1 MKTKLWSLAVVMC
14 LVMASLA
21 LAEESATT
29 GTETSLDLDTAV
41 DADLETDLGTDGVI
55 EIQSDTEVEAEVE
68 ADVDVT
74 AEAESA
80 TNADP
85 EAGTEATAEVVS
97 DATLEAELEQEVPE
111 AEVEQLE
118 VELTQEAEV
127 ISPALP
133 NGFSRFFAGVG
144 DWFTFDE
151 QKKAKRAM
159 ERVKEN
165 KLRILSKMYEKQT
178 GLAKSPKFAAEV
190 EKLMQY
196 IAEDAQKA
204 EAAVAG
210 IEEDSEADLETTAE
224 LSGDMAE
231 QEVLDDLI
239 VEEAEDTITESEDL
253 SSTELEVLN
262 TIEAELEESTEALTE
277 TVKDKKVKV
286 AAKLVVRGK
295 SLQEVKEIVAQGQDK
310 SEIKKEIRIE
320 AKSNGQSETR
330 IKTEVKTKITTGDS
344 DDEESDNSD
353 RGSSN
358 SGKGQ

>member
-1 MKTKLWSLAVVMC
+1 
-14 LVMASLA
+14 
-21 LAEESATT
+21 
-29 GTETSLDLDTAV
+29 
-41 DADLETDLGTDGVI
+41 
-55 EIQSDTEVEAEVE
+55 
-68 ADVDVT
+68 
-74 AEAESA
+74 
-80 TNADP
+80 
-85 EAGTEATAEVVS
+85 
-97 DATLEAELEQEVPE
+97 
-111 AEVEQLE
+111 
-118 VELTQEAEV
+118 
-127 ISPALP
+127 
-133 NGFSRFFAGVG
+133 
-144 DWFTFDE
+144 
-151 QKKAKRAM
+151 M

-178 GLAKSPKFAAEV
+178 GLAKSPKLAAEV